1 MFVNEHGLMLRKK
14 PYISLALG
22 YTILTVSRA
31 MGTDKT
37 QLPLFSSFVVLR
49 GAW

>member
-1 MFVNEHGLMLRKK
+1 MFVNEYGLMLRKK

-22 YTILTVSRA
+22 YTILTVRA